1 MAIFTSTIAGANL
14 SWVNS
19 STQVIPGI
27 SSFKCGNGLPV
38 NLTIASTGTSGA
50 NPANPTPCQIFA
62 SNPNIPN
69 PYVGTWTL
77 SLQHAI
83 SNNVSVEVAYVGNH
97 AGNLTGA
104 QDLNMPAPGS
114 GNPVIGAGCQLPA
127 GTAASLVTTQN
138 CEQVARPFY
147 SKDPYLGQIITI
159 GGINWSNYNG
169 LQTTLT
175 MRNFHNLST
184 NLGYTYS
191 HALDIGSHYFGLGLP
206 QDSTNPGGDYGN
218 SDFDV
223 RHHFTLSNTYN
234 IPGKQ
239 GFGQM
244 LEGWQLNSVVHL
256 QSGLPFSL
264 VGSQDI
270 SQTGQLGDR
279 WDFFGNYS
287 DFTPG
292 PANYLTGVPFF
303 KGGAANMPAAC
314 TTAAQSLGAAGV
326 ASLNA
331 NGCYAQGNSVLIAP
345 PAGSFGTTP
354 RNFFRSDAF
363 HNWDMSVFKNFK
375 FKERFGAQFRAEFF
389 NVLNLPNFYR
399 NSGSPSSSGVT
410 IAARTTTPDVGSTN
424 PTLGTGGARAIELG
438 LKLNF

>member
-1 MAIFTSTIAGANL
+1 
-14 SWVNS
+14 
-19 STQVIPGI
+19 
-27 SSFKCGNGLPV
+27 
-38 NLTIASTGTSGA
+38 
-50 NPANPTPCQIFA
+50 
-62 SNPNIPN
+62 
-69 PYVGTWTL
+69 
-77 SLQHAI
+77 
-83 SNNVSVEVAYVGNH
+83 
-97 AGNLTGA
+97 
-104 QDLNMPAPGS
+104 
-114 GNPVIGAGCQLPA
+114 
-127 GTAASLVTTQN
+127 
-138 CEQVARPFY
+138 
-147 SKDPYLGQIITI
+147 LGQIIDI

-206 QDSTNPGGDYGN
+206 QNSNNPGGDYGN

-234 IPGKQ
+234 IPGRK
-239 GFGQM
+239 GFGQV

-264 VGSQDI
+264 TGSQDI

-279 WDFFGNYS
+279 WDFSGNFN

-292 PANYLTGVPFF
+292 PTNYQVGVPFF
-303 KGGAANMPAAC
+303 KGNATNMPAAC
-314 TTAAQSLGAAGV
+314 TTFAASIGAT
-326 ASLNA
+326 ASLA
-331 NGCYAQGNSVLIAP
+331 QNGCYAQGNSVLIAP

-354 RNFFRSDAF
+354 RNFFRADSF
-363 HNWDMSVFKNFK
+363 HNWDVSVFKNFK
-375 FKERFGAQFRAEFF
+375 FKERFSAQFRGEFF

-399 NSGSPSSSGVT
+399 TAGTPSSSGTT
-410 IAARTTTPDVGSTN
+410 IGARTTTPDVGSTN

-438 LKLNF
+438 LKFIF